1 MTYQIPELLNQ
12 VPIYI
17 QKADDSLTFF
27 LANGKFV
34 RYYHSQD
41 CCETV
46 FIEDIVGNLNNLLFT
61 PMLKAEVKVSTN
73 DKESSDS
80 FTYTYYTYASIK
92 GYVDVRWYGESNG
105 YYSETVDIATGD
117 WTADMIPT
125 TSFAAIRKHYP
136 EFTI

>member
-12 VPIYI
+12 IPIYI
-17 QKADDSLTFF
+17 QKTGDSLTFF
-27 LANGKFV
+27 LANGKFI

-46 FIEDIVGNLNNLLFT
+46 LIEDIVGNLDNLLFT
-61 PMLKAEVKVSTN
+61 PILKAEVKVSTN
-73 DKESSDS
+73 DDESEAS

-105 YYSETVDIATGD
+105 YYSEAVDSDTGD
-117 WTADMIPT
+117 WTVDMIPAAN
-125 TSFAAIRKHYP
+125 FAIIRKHYP